1 MTSVYTNLHFN
12 QPIIVLDTTVAT
24 PTSGSLVLYGGLSA
38 KGNNILSG
46 LTSIINSTQ
55 SNSPS
60 SGSIVISGGV
70 GIQKNLNV
78 GGNSIIN
85 GNANIIG
92 AFSSASVSTPTITS
106 IDGHFTNFT
115 TSNFQADYIHS
126 VTISTGT
133 IISSIGNFS
142 TVATSILSA
151 TTITGGDMFLSGDL
165 TVAGTINSVNV
176 TSINIIETN
185 ITAGVAYITDTFS
198 ASGSSNTLGSVFTT
212 SGNVGINQT
221 DPQYQLDVNGT
232 SNFTDVMIANAGI
245 TTGTLYVTGASV
257 LVSSVTCGSNLII
270 NGPSL
275 KIPVG
280 DTSERP
286 LVPKIGNIRY
296 NSELFHFHHQM
307 DH

>member
-106 IDGHFTNFT
+106 IDGHFINFT
-115 TSNFQADYIHS
+115 TSNFGADYIHS

-133 IISSIGNFS
+133 IISSFGNLFM
-142 TVATSILSA
+142 IF
-151 TTITGGDMFLSGDL
+151 IKKFL
-165 TVAGTINSVNV
+165 
-176 TSINIIETN
+176 
-185 ITAGVAYITDTFS
+185 
-198 ASGSSNTLGSVFTT
+198 
-212 SGNVGINQT
+212 
-221 DPQYQLDVNGT
+221 
-232 SNFTDVMIANAGI
+232 
-245 TTGTLYVTGASV
+245 
-257 LVSSVTCGSNLII
+257 
-270 NGPSL
+270 
-275 KIPVG
+275 
-280 DTSERP
+280 
-286 LVPKIGNIRY
+286 
-296 NSELFHFHHQM
+296 
-307 DH
+307 